1 MFNFDM
7 NIFHYLHQEE
17 KRKLQ
22 SFIDK
27 MKNDELSLE
36 DILEEDMIIQ
46 DLSREENNSEFSSF
60 FTNESIRKLIDYAT
74 KMPKSD
80 EKDIG
85 YKYPFKA
92 TELLC
97 CGNKAIMDIF
107 MNKIA
112 MVDDSEEEEEEEG
125 EEKDEI
131 NNQNREKEN
140 KMEGIYN
147 EEGIFEEKEEET
159 HKMNEESKKEENN
172 YHPEKKV
179 SNKEEEKSP
188 KDILNKSK
196 KENKTNQE
204 EQEKKITETEKKKDN
219 EEKNNKPVIIIYDNV
234 DYFLGFLKESEE
246 IRTNHVLVGYFCQI
260 FNHLIK
266 TKSTEIIQY
275 IFNYPKRDKFDILQ
289 LLVKNTKRKSMGK
302 IINKLLIF
310 QGDDAY
316 NLFPKKCELLE
327 KLFIELKETKDEEK
341 YECICSTLKTS
352 FYEKEFFL
360 EFIKETKFL
369 STLYS
374 LLTLFQSDSKK
385 LITFL
390 PLFINLH
397 ENILNIIDNKCT
409 EPYEEEIPYDFL
421 KSYYSGNLFNLEEE
435 NQNVANPLNK
445 EITDKMIL
453 TLIDLIEKCEFN
465 FMNDFGDFES
475 EGNNKFMTVYLK
487 EQKKLGMKKILQI
500 KLFRNLLDLLVNSWA
515 RFDSQEI
522 KDLIKNIIKHAQKK
536 KIFWKMHKIF
546 LDFPFC
552 NLYQI
557 YYQQI
562 MNIILN
568 EKSPEELIKNV
579 LLKQEGNEEKNIIQ
593 ILMDKILK
601 DMEFEYVSG
610 NKAFHA
616 NFSFEISI
624 LIKINE
630 SKNKFVTEL
639 KKYNKNLIIFHN
651 ILGQDINSLFNQ
663 KLLYNNIKDFEPL
676 KYFCQKNIME
686 VLNEDKDIFYVYSQ
700 EGDYEKLLSE
710 KKEREKQEQEERKK
724 LYEEREKIINNLN
737 KDEKE
742 ELEIEKPYASIDE
755 IETMSEESEED
766 KSFND
771 VNYWKVEIKPD
782 EKIINNI
789 FNDLD

>member
-7 NIFHYLHQEE
+7 NIFLYLHQEE

-107 MNKIA
+107 MNKIT
-112 MVDDSEEEEEEEG
+112 MVDDSEEEEEEEEG

-275 IFNYPKRDKFDILQ
+275 IFNYPKRD
-289 LLVKNTKRKSMGK
+289 
-302 IINKLLIF
+302 
-310 QGDDAY
+310 
-316 NLFPKKCELLE
+316 
-327 KLFIELKETKDEEK
+327 
-341 YECICSTLKTS
+341 
-352 FYEKEFFL
+352 
-360 EFIKETKFL
+360 
-369 STLYS
+369 
-374 LLTLFQSDSKK
+374 
-385 LITFL
+385 
-390 PLFINLH
+390 
-397 ENILNIIDNKCT
+397 
-409 EPYEEEIPYDFL
+409 
-421 KSYYSGNLFNLEEE
+421 
-435 NQNVANPLNK
+435 
-445 EITDKMIL
+445 
-453 TLIDLIEKCEFN
+453 
-465 FMNDFGDFES
+465 
-475 EGNNKFMTVYLK
+475 
-487 EQKKLGMKKILQI
+487 
-500 KLFRNLLDLLVNSWA
+500 
-515 RFDSQEI
+515 
-522 KDLIKNIIKHAQKK
+522 
-536 KIFWKMHKIF
+536 
-546 LDFPFC
+546 
-552 NLYQI
+552 
-557 YYQQI
+557 
-562 MNIILN
+562 
-568 EKSPEELIKNV
+568 
-579 LLKQEGNEEKNIIQ
+579 
-593 ILMDKILK
+593 
-601 DMEFEYVSG
+601 
-610 NKAFHA
+610 
-616 NFSFEISI
+616 
-624 LIKINE
+624 
-630 SKNKFVTEL
+630 
-639 KKYNKNLIIFHN
+639 
-651 ILGQDINSLFNQ
+651 
-663 KLLYNNIKDFEPL
+663 
-676 KYFCQKNIME
+676 
-686 VLNEDKDIFYVYSQ
+686 
-700 EGDYEKLLSE
+700 
-710 KKEREKQEQEERKK
+710 
-724 LYEEREKIINNLN
+724 
-737 KDEKE
+737 
-742 ELEIEKPYASIDE
+742 
-755 IETMSEESEED
+755 
-766 KSFND
+766 
-771 VNYWKVEIKPD
+771 
-782 EKIINNI
+782 
-789 FNDLD
+789 